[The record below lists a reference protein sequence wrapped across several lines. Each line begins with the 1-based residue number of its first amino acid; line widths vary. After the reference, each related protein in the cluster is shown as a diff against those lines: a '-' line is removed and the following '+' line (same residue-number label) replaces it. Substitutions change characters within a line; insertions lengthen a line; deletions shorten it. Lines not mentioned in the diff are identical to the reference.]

1 MKMKRGRC
9 LLHGKLYWLMAVVLS
24 TAAASLV
31 GPGISVAA
39 TEQEQL
45 VEKAKLTLQ
54 AFAGDPSVNEDVRG
68 WSKEAKGLF
77 IVPQLLRGAFVF
89 GGAGGSGV
97 LLVRDEKTGEWSEP
111 AFYNIGAVTFGLQ
124 AGGDTSELIF
134 VVTTQ
139 RGLEQFYRSD
149 FKLGADAGISV
160 GPVGSSGS
168 VAGVT
173 ADIVSY
179 GRTKGAFAGMAM
191 EGVVIAVSN
200 DSNESYYGKPVRP
213 VDILVKKAVSN
224 PKSTD
229 LHAAADGLMKG
240 R

>member
-1 MKMKRGRC
+1 MNRKRG
-9 LLHGKLYWLMAVVLS
+9 LYLVPPQLYRLAGVVVAAL
-24 TAAASLV
+24 AASLPA
-31 GPGISVAA
+31 PGISAA
-39 TEQEQL
+39 TEVEQL
-45 VEKAKLTLQ
+45 VEKAKLTIQ
-54 AFAGDPSVNEDVRG
+54 AFAADPSIKEDVRD

-97 LLVRDEKTGEWSEP
+97 LLVRDEKTGEWSQP

-134 VVTTQ
+134 VVRTQ
-139 RGLEQFYRSD
+139 KGLEQFYRSD
-149 FKLGADAGISV
+149 FKLGADAGISI

-179 GRTKGAFAGMAM
+179 GRTKGAFAGMALD
-191 EGVVIAVSN
+191 GVVIAVSN

-224 PKSTD
+224 PKSAD
-229 LHAAADGLMKG
+229 LHAAAAGLMK
-240 R
+240 